1 MFDCTTG
8 FMVVTVFFLMF
19 QYLTVKFVS
28 KHVDGAIHIL
38 VGAGSVQIVAWNMQ
52 RGFNL
57 LGKLFNRHGDFDIN
71 HVIEVIAD
79 AGELG

>member
-1 MFDCTTG
+1 
-8 FMVVTVFFLMF
+8 MVVTVFFLMF

-28 KHVDGAIHIL
+28 KHVDGTIHIL
-38 VGAGSVQIVAWNMQ
+38 VAASRVQIVAWYMQ
-52 RGFNL
+52 CRFNL

-71 HVIEVIAD
+71 HMIEVIAD